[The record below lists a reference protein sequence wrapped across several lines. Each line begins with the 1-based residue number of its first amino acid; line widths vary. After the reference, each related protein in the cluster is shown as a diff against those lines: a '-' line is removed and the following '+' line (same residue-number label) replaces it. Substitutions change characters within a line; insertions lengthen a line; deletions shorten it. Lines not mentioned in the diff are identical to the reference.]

1 MEYHIE
7 LPDKDYDLI
16 LTEYKEIPLTQGK
29 VALVDVEDY
38 DYLMQWKWQADKH
51 KNGRF
56 YAKRRMQKKNIY
68 MHRGILNT
76 PKGIDTDHVNKDGLD
91 NRRSN
96 LRICSRSQNMMNR
109 GKTNNNISGY
119 KGIHWDKERKKWGV
133 EITINYE
140 KKHLLIYNNAA
151 KQYHKEF
158 ARLNDIKG

>member
-56 YAKRRMQKKNIY
+56 YAKRRMQKEKYIYAQGNIK
-68 MHRGILNT
+68 HS
-76 PKGIDTDHVNKDGLD
+76 KGH
-91 NRRSN
+91 
-96 LRICSRSQNMMNR
+96 
-109 GKTNNNISGY
+109 
-119 KGIHWDKERKKWGV
+119 
-133 EITINYE
+133 
-140 KKHLLIYNNAA
+140 
-151 KQYHKEF
+151 
-158 ARLNDIKG
+158 